1 MVVNSFYFNEVVD
14 FISELSNHLF
24 QVIYAAR
31 HEWALHADDI
41 IARRTRLAFLNK
53 NAALRSIPRVI
64 ELMAKELAWDE
75 TRQAA
80 EMHRCIEYMR
90 HFGGPVPTVKEGEE
104 ASARVS
110 TFDDIREAFHK
121 VDFKSVGVIDATGV
135 QLAAEVRLPDVALV
149 VCMLAER
156 HADS

>member
-1 MVVNSFYFNEVVD
+1 M
-14 FISELSNHLF
+14 
-24 QVIYAAR
+24 IYAAR

-90 HFGGPVPTVKEGEE
+90 HFGGPVPSVKEGVGS
-104 ASARVS
+104 SARVS
-110 TFDDIREAFHK
+110 TVDDIREAFYK
-121 VDFKSVGVIDATGV
+121 VDFKSAGVIDATGV
-135 QLAAEVRLPDVALV
+135 QLAAEVSLIDVAL
-149 VCMLAER
+149 LLWKTR
-156 HADS
+156 GL